1 VQQDIGMFAMVYAAE
16 TDTQLVLRIE
26 ADKKTYV
33 VGEPITIRA
42 YLKNTTNK
50 TIAIKCSWAP
60 HPAVSSFAFGW
71 LEFRTASGEI
81 IKCFF
86 PFSANTYVKK
96 LLYPQQEIVFDTY
109 DTQKYISKKPG
120 AYTVVARY
128 ENSTKKPKTDQL
140 GEEWIVLTEEANRA
154 LWTGSLISDSVDI
167 TVARAIHSPS

>member
-1 VQQDIGMFAMVYAAE
+1 MFDRAYAAE
-16 TDTQLVLRIE
+16 IDTQLVLRVE

-33 VGEPITIRA
+33 VGEPITIRV

-50 TIAIKCSWAP
+50 IIAIKCSWAP

-120 AYTVVARY
+120 AYAVVARY
-128 ENSTKKPKTDQL
+128 ENSAKKPSTDQL
-140 GEEWIVLTEEANRA
+140 GEEWIVLTEETDGA
-154 LWTGSLISDSVDI
+154 LWTGSLESNSVDI
-167 TVARAIHSPS
+167 AVTRAMNLPS